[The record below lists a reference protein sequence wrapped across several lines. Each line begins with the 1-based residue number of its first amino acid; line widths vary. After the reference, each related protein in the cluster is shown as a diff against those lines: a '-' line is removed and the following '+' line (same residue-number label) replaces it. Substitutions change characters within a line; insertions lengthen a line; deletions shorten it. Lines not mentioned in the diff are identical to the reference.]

1 MSVIPVTFQQ
11 AKCDTCGGL
20 YEDPDNGSAFEDR
33 GYALEVAADSGWS
46 RDGDQLTCPSC
57 LRCARCAASPA
68 WVGGEQLEPHG
79 QILCESCDP
88 GPVPVCDCGT
98 CTAIRRTL
106 GRAPG
111 DALR

>member
-33 GYALEVAADSGWS
+33 GYALEVAVDSGWL
-46 RDGDQLTCPSC
+46 RYDDQLTCPGC
-57 LRCARCAASPA
+57 LRCARCTESPA
-68 WVGGEQLEPHG
+68 WVGGEGLEAHG

-88 GPVPVCDCGT
+88 DPCDCGT
-98 CTAIRRTL
+98 CTAIRSAQGKDHTR
-106 GRAPG
+106 
-111 DALR
+111 